1 MPLEVSEIGISMR
14 VTHES
19 DADADRLAGERS
31 GGLDDE
37 TRRQLIDECVER
49 VLQALKAERER

>member
-14 VTHES
+14 VTNEP
-19 DADADRLAGERS
+19 DPDADRLPGERS

-37 TRRQLIDECVER
+37 TRRHLVDECVER